1 MTMFALFAILFSL
14 CIKEKIAEERKPNE
28 DDENTMTKYTSGY
41 DYYRNVYWE
50 LEQKYKI
57 ID

>member
-1 MTMFALFAILFSL
+1 MFALFAILFSL